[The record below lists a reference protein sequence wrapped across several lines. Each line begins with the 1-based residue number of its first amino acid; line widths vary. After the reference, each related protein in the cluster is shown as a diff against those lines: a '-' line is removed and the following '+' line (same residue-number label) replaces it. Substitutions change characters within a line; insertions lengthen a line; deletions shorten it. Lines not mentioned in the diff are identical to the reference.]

1 MDNSMMCLWS
11 NSFGSHHL
19 TLGHMFLFFNGCAHP
34 TKVEQLIMIVVT
46 LGVVSLRHFS
56 L

>member
-11 NSFGSHHL
+11 NSFDSHHL
-19 TLGHMFLFFNGCAHP
+19 TLDHMFLFFNGCGHH

-46 LGVVSLRHFS
+46 LGVVNLCHFS